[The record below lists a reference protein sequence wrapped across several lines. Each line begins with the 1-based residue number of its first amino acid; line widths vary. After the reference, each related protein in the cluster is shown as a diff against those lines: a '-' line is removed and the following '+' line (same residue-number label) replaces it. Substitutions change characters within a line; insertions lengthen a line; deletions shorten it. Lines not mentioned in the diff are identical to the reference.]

1 MDRGRLDL
9 RPTFPLKYLSPYG
22 RPGFPGCPVTYYHVM
37 KIKAFWR
44 DIRFLQ
50 VLAQLIFILLV
61 ALGAGFLYANVS
73 ANLSRQGLTVGY
85 GFLSNPA
92 SFDIGESHIPYQAS
106 NSYGRALLV
115 GFVNTL
121 VVSGLGILL
130 TTILGVIAGVARL
143 STNWLVSQLAAAYVG
158 IIRNTPLLIQ
168 LMFWYF
174 GVILQLPPV
183 RDAVALPGPIYLTGR
198 GVYLP
203 RYEAMP
209 AFDSWRIYIWI
220 ALAAVVIIW
229 IVFRRIQSRS
239 RLPVPLWWYLAY
251 FLVPALIL
259 WIGFVFQP
267 EPPLQVN
274 IPELT
279 GLNFRGGLRL
289 TPEFAALLFG
299 LVVYTGAFVAEV
311 VRAGIQAI
319 SRGQVEAARSLGLT
333 TGQTLRLIIFPQA
346 LRVIIPPLTSQYL
359 NLAKNSSLAIAIG
372 YPDLFSISGT
382 VINQTGATIEVIL
395 IMMLSYLSMSLFTSL
410 LMNIYNSR
418 VRLVER

>member
-1 MDRGRLDL
+1 
-9 RPTFPLKYLSPYG
+9 
-22 RPGFPGCPVTYYHVM
+22 M
-37 KIKAFWR
+37 KIRAFWR

-50 VLAQLIFILLV
+50 VLGQLIFVLLV
-61 ALGAGFLYANVS
+61 ALAAGFLYANLS
-73 ANLSRQGLTVGY
+73 SNLARQGLTVGY
-85 GFLSNPA
+85 GFINNPA
-92 SFDIGESHIPYQAS
+92 SFDIGESYISYNAS

-115 GFVNTL
+115 GLVNTL
-121 VVSGLGILL
+121 VISALGILL
-130 TTILGVIAGVARL
+130 TTVVGIIAGVARL
-143 STNWLVSQLAAAYVG
+143 SSNWLISRIAAAYVG
-158 IIRNTPLLIQ
+158 VFRNTPLLIQ

-174 GVILQLPPV
+174 GIFVRLPAV
-183 RDAVALPGPIYLTGR
+183 RQAIALPGPIYFTGR

-203 RYEAMP
+203 WYEPMP
-209 AFDSWRIYIWI
+209 TFDSWKVYIWL
-220 ALAAVVIIW
+220 ALASIVMIW
-229 IVFRRIQSRS
+229 IIFRAIQNRS
-239 RLPVPLWWYLAY
+239 SLPLPLWWYLAY
-251 FLVPALIL
+251 LLVPVLIV
-259 WIGFVFQP
+259 WIGFTLQP
-267 EPPLQVN
+267 EPPLRAS

-279 GLNFRGGLRL
+279 GLNFRGGLRW

-299 LVVYTGAFVAEV
+299 LVVYTGAFIAEI

-333 TGQTLRLIIFPQA
+333 TGQTLRLVVFPQA

-372 YPDLFSISGT
+372 YSDLFSVAKT
-382 VINQTGATIEVIL
+382 VINQTGAAIEVIV